1 MPACILL
8 FRIRKLILP
17 LPWFILWLL
26 LSPFVLIGWFFG
38 NIGLIIDPDSYPMR
52 AASESWRILHL
63 LMSLHGTEVKVDTTS
78 NEHILLKFI

>member
-26 LSPFVLIGWFFG
+26 LAPIVLIGWFLG
-38 NIGLIIDPDSYPMR
+38 NIGLIFDPDNYPLK
-52 AASESWRILHL
+52 AASESWRLLML
-63 LMSLHGTEVKVDTTS
+63 LMSLHGTEVKVDT
-78 NEHILLKFI
+78 NAEHIQLKFI